1 TSTSFKEAILKL
13 EVTPQITPDNNVIMD
28 LVITKDSVG
37 EITSTGSLSID
48 INQIETKVLVPNGE
62 TVVLGGVF
70 GIDSNKTDVKVPV
83 LGDIPYLGRLFK
95 RTVRG
100 ETKTEL
106 LIFITPKII
115 ADKMTN

>member
-1 TSTSFKEAILKL
+1 
-13 EVTPQITPDNNVIMD
+13 MD
-28 LVITKDSVG
+28 LIITKDSLG
-37 EITSTGSLSID
+37 DITAIGSITID

-70 GIDSNKTDVKVPV
+70 GVDSNKVDVKVPV
-83 LGDIPYLGRLFK
+83 LGDIPFLGRLFK
-95 RTVRG
+95 RTIDS
-100 ETKTEL
+100 ENKTEL